1 MRKEQV
7 HKAVKMEGPKY
18 VPLYFFNMDQD
29 QSDIIQIGIQR
40 HFDGPN
46 HNTSEWG
53 FIWETHD
60 ETMGHVR
67 TTSMKCWE
75 ELDSFA
81 LPDPYLMNRFT
92 GVSKII
98 EDNQDR
104 YIAAALGLSGFTSMT
119 CIIGFEKVLEG
130 LYLDRKYVD
139 RLADMVFGFE
149 ETLID
154 LSAHYK
160 FDAISFADDW
170 GTQKSLMISPTLWR
184 EFFKPRYKKQFDLIH
199 DRGMDV
205 LFHSCGFIYEIIP
218 DLIEIGVDILNLS
231 QPNLFDIPQLGLE
244 FGGKTCFMCPVSYQT
259 TSISGTREDIFRDV
273 RILMDNFGNHHGGLI
288 GYIEEYHSVGMSTEN
303 YQSCVDAFREIGK
316 YY

>member
-1 MRKEQV
+1 MRKEEVQ
-7 HKAVKMEGPKY
+7 KAVKMEGPEY
-18 VPLYFFNMDQD
+18 VPLYFFNKDQD

-40 HFDGPN
+40 HFNGLN

-75 ELDSFA
+75 ELDSFV
-81 LPDPYLMNRFT
+81 LPDPYLTNRFT

-104 YIAAALGLSGFTSMT
+104 YIAASLGLSGFTSMT

-130 LYLDRKYVD
+130 LYLDRKFVD

-154 LSAHYK
+154 LSSGYK

-170 GTQKSLMISPTLWR
+170 GTQNSLMISPTLWR
-184 EFFKPRYKKQFDLIH
+184 EFFKPRYKKQFDLK
-199 DRGMDV
+199 
-205 LFHSCGFIYEIIP
+205 
-218 DLIEIGVDILNLS
+218 IGRAS
-231 QPNLFDIPQLGLE
+231 W
-244 FGGKTCFMCPVSYQT
+244 
-259 TSISGTREDIFRDV
+259 RERV
-273 RILMDNFGNHHGGLI
+273 YN
-288 GYIEEYHSVGMSTEN
+288 SVGG
-303 YQSCVDAFREIGK
+303 V
-316 YY
+316 